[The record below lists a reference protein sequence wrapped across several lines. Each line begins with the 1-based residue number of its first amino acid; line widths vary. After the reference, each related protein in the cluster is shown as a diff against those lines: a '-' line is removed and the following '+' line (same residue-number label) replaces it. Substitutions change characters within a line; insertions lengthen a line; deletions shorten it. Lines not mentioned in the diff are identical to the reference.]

1 MTLSPPAYTIVEH
14 RTRFSAPVPL
24 HNNHE
29 QLGDPH
35 MIFDREH
42 ECMDRK
48 ELERLQGERLV
59 SLVKRVYDRVPFYT
73 SQLDEAGIAPAKV
86 RGLRDLPGL
95 PFTRKYHL
103 RDNYPFGMFATPLKD
118 VVRIHASSGTTG
130 KPTTVGYTK
139 NDIAMW
145 ANVMARA
152 LAGAGT
158 TEEDVVQ
165 VAYGYG
171 LFTGGLGA
179 HYGAELIGASVIPIS
194 GSNTQRQLMLMQ
206 DFGTTVICCT
216 PSFMLYLYDVAQQLQ
231 LDVAG
236 FPLKVGVFGAEPW
249 SDAMRVDIEKKWH
262 IKACDIYGLSE
273 IIGPGVSCECAEGQ
287 SGLHLNDDHFLPEI
301 IDPDT
306 GEVLPE
312 GETGELV
319 ITTLTKEA
327 FPLIRYRTGD
337 ITSLTTQPC
346 VCGRTNTRM
355 ARVSGRTDDMLIIRG
370 VNVFPSQVESVLLMS
385 PQVEPH
391 YRLIVSRKGAM
402 DNLQVEV
409 EINQDLYHE
418 VSEAILS
425 MDDITTIAEHDKIV
439 ALKSN
444 IQKNIKDII
453 GINVGLTFK
462 EPGSIERQEGKAQ
475 RVVDKRKEE

>member
-1 MTLSPPAYTIVEH
+1 
-14 RTRFSAPVPL
+14 
-24 HNNHE
+24 
-29 QLGDPH
+29 

-48 ELERLQGERLV
+48 DLEKLQSERLV
-59 SLVKRVYDRVPFYT
+59 TLVKRVYDRVPFYR
-73 SQLDEAGIAPAKV
+73 SLFDEKGTAPEKV
-86 RGLRDLPGL
+86 RGIADLPSL
-95 PFTRKYHL
+95 PFTRKYNL
-103 RDNYPFGMFATPLKD
+103 RDEYPFGLFATPLRD

-145 ANVMARA
+145 AGVMARA
-152 LAGAGT
+152 LAGTGAT
-158 TEEDVVQ
+158 PDDVVQ

-179 HYGAELIGASVIPIS
+179 HYGAELLGSSVIPIS

-216 PSFMLYLYDVAQQLQ
+216 PSFMLYLYDVAQQLE
-231 LDVAG
+231 LDVKK

-249 SDAMRVDIEKKWH
+249 SDAMRKDIETKWN

-273 IIGPGVSCECAEGQ
+273 IVGPGVSCECVQAQ
-287 SGLHLNDDHFLPEI
+287 NGLHINDDHFLPEI

-312 GETGELV
+312 GQTGELV
-319 ITTLTKEA
+319 FTTLTKEA

-337 ITSLTTQPC
+337 ITSLTAEPC
-346 VCGRTNTRM
+346 ICGRTNTRM

-391 YRLIVSRKGAM
+391 YRLVVTRKGAM

-409 EINQDLYHE
+409 EIKQDLYHE

-425 MDDITTIAEHDKIV
+425 MDDISTIAEHEALV
-439 ALKSN
+439 RLKSS
-444 IQKNIKDII
+444 IQKNVKDII
-453 GINVGLTFK
+453 GINVGVTFK

-475 RVVDKRKEE
+475 RVVDKRKEG

>member
-1 MTLSPPAYTIVEH
+1 
-14 RTRFSAPVPL
+14 VPL
-24 HNNHE
+24 QNYFIQGNG
-29 QLGDPH
+29 Q
-35 MIFDREH
+35 MIFDRRY

-48 ELERLQGERLV
+48 ELETLQAERLAV
-59 SLVKRVYDRVPFYT
+59 LAKRVYDRVPFYRRAF
-73 SQLDEAGIAPAKV
+73 DEAGVAPEQV
-86 RGLRDLPGL
+86 RSLADLPRL
-95 PFTRKYHL
+95 PFTRKYNL
-103 RDNYPFGMFATPLKD
+103 RDEYPFGLFATPLKE

-130 KPTTVGYTK
+130 KPTTVGYTR

-145 ANVMARA
+145 ANVCARS

-158 TEEDVVQ
+158 TEDDMVQ

-179 HYGAELIGASVIPIS
+179 HYAAELIGAAVIPIS
-194 GSNTQRQLMLMQ
+194 GSNTQRQLMLME
-206 DFGTTVICCT
+206 DFSTTVICCT
-216 PSFMLYLYDVAQQLQ
+216 PSFMLYLYDVAQQLN
-231 LDVAG
+231 LNVKK

-249 SDAMRVDIEKKWH
+249 SDGMRRDIEAKWD

-273 IIGPGVSCECAEGQ
+273 IIGPGVSCECVEAQ
-287 SGLHLNDDHFLPEI
+287 SGLHMADDHFLPEI
-301 IDPDT
+301 IDPET

-327 FPLIRYRTGD
+327 FPLVRYRTGD
-337 ITSLTTQPC
+337 ITRLTTEPC
-346 VCGRTNTRM
+346 ICGRTNTRM

-391 YRLIVSRKGAM
+391 YRLVVTRKGAM
-402 DNLQVEV
+402 DNLEVQVE
-409 EINQDLYHE
+409 IKQDLYHE

-425 MDDITTIAEHDKIV
+425 MDDVTTIAEHEKMV

-453 GINVGLTFK
+453 GINAGVTFK
-462 EPGSIERQEGKAQ
+462 EPGSIERVEGKAQ
-475 RVVDKRKEE
+475 RVVDKRKEQEGA

>member
-1 MTLSPPAYTIVEH
+1 
-14 RTRFSAPVPL
+14 
-24 HNNHE
+24 
-29 QLGDPH
+29 

-42 ECMDRK
+42 ECMDRQD
-48 ELERLQGERLV
+48 LRQLQGERLKA
-59 SLVKRVYDRVPFYT
+59 LVKRVYDRVPFYKDV
-73 SQLDEAGIAPAKV
+73 LDKSGVTPDQV
-86 RGLRDLPGL
+86 RGLDDLKRL
-95 PFTRKYHL
+95 PVTRKYNL
-103 RDNYPFGMFATPLKD
+103 RDEYPFGLFATPLKE

-130 KPTTVGYTK
+130 KPTTVGYTR
-139 NDIAMW
+139 NDIQMW
-145 ANVMARA
+145 AEVMARA
-152 LAGAGT
+152 LACAGAT
-158 TEEDVVQ
+158 DDDIVQ

-179 HYGAELIGASVIPIS
+179 HYGAELLGSAVIPIS

-216 PSFMLYLYDVAQQLQ
+216 PSFILYVWDVAQQLN
-231 LDVAG
+231 LDVTK

-249 SDAMRVDIEKKWH
+249 SEGMRRDIERKWN

-273 IIGPGVSCECAEGQ
+273 IIGPGVSCECVEAQ

-301 IDPDT
+301 IDPET

-312 GETGELV
+312 GEMGELV

-337 ITSLTTQPC
+337 ITRLRSDPC

-355 ARVSGRTDDMLIIRG
+355 DRVSGRTDDMLIIRG

-385 PQVEPH
+385 PEVEPH
-391 YRLIVSRKGAM
+391 YKLVVTRKGAM
-402 DNLQVEV
+402 DNMEVQVE
-409 EINQDLYHE
+409 IASSLYHE
-418 VSEAILS
+418 VTAGILS
-425 MDDITTIAEHDKIV
+425 TNDVFTFAEHETLVK
-439 ALKSN
+439 LKSN

-453 GINVGLTFK
+453 GVNVGVTFK
-462 EPGSIERQEGKAQ
+462 EPGSIERAEGKSQ
-475 RVVDKRKEE
+475 RVLDLRKENT